1 MASFPGAA
9 TVVVRMADAGRD
21 ELVLA
26 RIIARCGER
35 EMVVTGPL
43 LATAQELAGRVGDV
57 VTRLSLEI
65 IGGPPANGPP
75 SVTHR

>member
-1 MASFPGAA
+1 MASFPRGA

-21 ELVLA
+21 QLVLA

-35 EMVVTGPL
+35 EMEVTGPL
-43 LATAQELAGRVGDV
+43 LATAQELAVRVGDV
-57 VTRLSLEI
+57 VARLSREI
-65 IGGPPANGPP
+65 TGGPANGPP